1 MLMVEV
7 AAKVKGMVDAVVRN
21 PREGRPADAAVR
33 LANGASSSPSRAAA
47 CLQGRDAFAFYRDHC
62 RSALHAPP
70 QSPDWIDAWARHC
83 NPDILG
89 LTLAEEGRTR
99 LALCLEV
106 VPGGIRTARIVGGSH
121 ANGSFPA
128 LADGQFID
136 LAPTDLEALAAAV
149 RAVRPDVDLLVFE
162 RLAESFDGVRNP
174 FDPVRSWQ
182 SPDPALAIDLTPGFD
197 GVLARASGKRKRKKH
212 RSQVRK
218 FEAAGGYRRITATG
232 RGETERLLDAFF
244 SMKSARFAA
253 MGIADA
259 FGDERVRAFFKDLF
273 GNAAETQARPQFLLQ
288 ALEVGGI
295 VRAVAGSSLTRS
307 SIVCDFVAIAE
318 DDLVSASPGDFLFFE
333 NIREACERGLA
344 VFDFSVGDEGYKR
357 QWCDIE
363 SFQFDVAIPLTAKG
377 RLAVAWKR
385 GLVGAKR
392 FVKANPRLWNAVKAL
407 RRRDGARSTKAQDAE
422 D

>member
-1 MLMVEV
+1 
-7 AAKVKGMVDAVVRN
+7 MVDAVARN
-21 PREGRPADAAVR
+21 PSQGQPADSA
-33 LANGASSSPSRAAA
+33 PSRRDRLAA
-47 CLQGRDAFAFYRDHC
+47 CLLGSEALAFYRQHC
-62 RSALHAPP
+62 RAALHAPP

-83 NPDILG
+83 NPDILC
-89 LTLAEEGRTR
+89 LIFAEDGRTR

-106 VPGGIRTARIVGGSH
+106 VPGGMVRAARIVGGSH
-121 ANGSFPA
+121 ANGNFPA
-128 LADGQFID
+128 LADGQ
-136 LAPTDLEALAAAV
+136 TMELEGPDIEAIAAAV
-149 RAVRPDVDLLVFE
+149 RAVRPDVDLLMLE
-162 RLAESFDGVRNP
+162 RLARRFEGVENP
-174 FDPVRSWQ
+174 FLPVRSWQ
-182 SPDPALAIDLTPGFD
+182 SPDPALAIDLAPGFE

-212 RSQVRK
+212 RSQIRK

-244 SMKSARFAA
+244 RMKSARFAA

-273 GNAAETQARPQFLLQ
+273 GRAAEGEGRPAFLLQ

-295 VRAVAGSSLTRS
+295 VRAVTGSSHNPS
-307 SIVCDFVAIAE
+307 SIVCDFAAIAE
-318 DDLVSASPGDFLFFE
+318 DELASASPGDFLFFE

-363 SFQFDVAIPLTAKG
+363 TFQFDVAVPLTAKG
-377 RLAVAWKR
+377 RIAVAWR
-385 GLVGAKR
+385 HGLVGAKR
-392 FVKANPRLWNAVKAL
+392 FVKSDPRLFNAVKAL
-407 RRRDGARSTKAQDAE
+407 RRRKGARSPKAPDAE